1 MNAVLSEQSIRS
13 LISQGIDIVSP
24 FVAENL
30 QPASIDLTIGNQTY
44 FYDMVDYVLG
54 QDIEE
59 LVTHTTFETKTLLK
73 GETAFVGLSEKISI
87 PNDMIGIIF
96 PRSSITRLGI
106 HIGTSFI
113 NPGYSGIIPI
123 TITNHSNM
131 TVTLSP
137 GYKVVQM
144 VVLRLSEVVENAYD
158 KRGSAK
164 YHDESVD
171 HSKLQEDTDIQSKID
186 EIIKKTS
193 PTLFAMMKKA

>member
-1 MNAVLSEQSIRS
+1 MNCVLSEQAIRD

-30 QPASIDLTIGNQTY
+30 QSASIDLTLGDQTY
-44 FYDMVDYVLG
+44 EYKIGEYILG
-54 QDIEE
+54 QDVEE
-59 LVTHTTFETKTLLK
+59 VVQHSSFDVMKLEVGK
-73 GETAFVGLSEKISI
+73 TAFVGLSEKISI

-113 NPGYSGIIPI
+113 NPGYEGVIPI
-123 TITNHSNM
+123 TITNNSSM
-131 TVTLSP
+131 SVTLSP

-144 VVLRLSEVVENAYD
+144 VVLRLSDVVENGYS
-158 KRGSAK
+158 KRNTSK
-164 YHDESVD
+164 YNDETVD
-171 HSKLQEDTDIQSKID
+171 HSRLQNDADIQSKID

-193 PTLFAMMKKA
+193 PTLFAMMKK